1 MFVCLLFVCLFVCFF
16 GLLLLGYTAWKHA
29 LGCNNGC
36 GSRNFSKVKWLAA
49 TVSCKVDWN
58 TETVIIWGFTCTGGR
73 RERKKKRK
81 KEKKKRTNHICPC
94 SRICKNIGIR
104 TYFGSMTVES
114 VGGFRHFAFC
124 SLGNRLA
131 SFFT

>member
-1 MFVCLLFVCLFVCFF
+1 MFVCLLFVCLFVCLF

-36 GSRNFSKVKWLAA
+36 GSGNLSKVKWLAA

-81 KEKKKRTNHICPC
+81 KEKKRKNQSYLPLFTNMQEYWDSDIFWFDD
-94 SRICKNIGIR
+94 SRIC
-104 TYFGSMTVES
+104 
-114 VGGFRHFAFC
+114 GGFPPLC
-124 SLGNRLA
+124 IL
-131 SFFT
+131 